1 MQNLVLEVNQNSC
14 WKFVVISTPLFLSSA
29 HIHQDN
35 LLLARSGR
43 ETSKY
48 QAHQRSTAEP
58 LEHEG
63 EKTKPTRVSLT
74 DGKSETNTKI
84 RQQNLLPITKST
96 LTSTQSGRTQST
108 PPNLGSTYATLLHA
122 SAKQIHFLL
131 STKLLSPLAQED
143 SQDVFPSRASVH
155 GVRLLLREAHGAW
168 RVAPAI
174 RLDPLRPNRRR
185 NLF

>member
-1 MQNLVLEVNQNSC
+1 MLLFHFAVLKHGTRPSGQFAPCTIRKGNIKVPDP
-14 WKFVVISTPLFLSSA
+14 ST
-29 HIHQDN
+29 IH
-35 LLLARSGR
+35 G
-43 ETSKY
+43 
-48 QAHQRSTAEP
+48 STAEP

-63 EKTKPTRVSLT
+63 EKTQPTRVSLT
-74 DGKSETNTKI
+74 NGKSETNTNI
-84 RQQNLLPITKST
+84 QQNPLPITKST

-108 PPNLGSTYATLLHA
+108 PPNLGSTYATLFHA
-122 SAKQIHFLL
+122 SAKQIHVLL

-143 SQDVFPSRASVH
+143 TQDVFPSRASVH

-174 RLDPLRPNRRR
+174 QLDPLRPNRRR